1 MTKRFKASYLELEQS
16 LFTLRTHFEM
26 CKGAE
31 NQDVLHWA
39 KFFKDWIRKASV
51 DTGPWWQESLAEVEK
66 LIKDLEKPKTGDLG
80 YEILDHMMSKASWNL
95 NREILES
102 LPVQQKAGAPAGR

>member
-1 MTKRFKASYLELEQS
+1 MNKRFKASYMELEQS
-16 LFTLRTHFEM
+16 LFTLRSHFDM
-26 CKGAE
+26 CLGAE

-51 DTGPWWQESLAEVEK
+51 DVGPWWRESLTDVEK

-80 YEILDHMMSKASWNL
+80 YEILDHMMAKASWKL
-95 NREILES
+95 DREILES
-102 LPVQQKAGAPAGR
+102 LPAQLKAEATASR